1 MQFDSF
7 LFLIF
12 WLVVLALYYSIRDWR
27 SRKLMLLIASYLFY
41 AAWNPPFVV
50 LLWIS
55 TNVDFCLGKLIGAA
69 QHQPRRKALLA
80 VSLLVNLG
88 FLGFFKYA
96 DFLNQTAAEILAWFG
111 IGYQRNR

>member
-12 WLVVLALYYSIRDWR
+12 WLVVLALYYSLRDWR
-27 SRKLMLLIASYLFY
+27 GRKLMLLIASYLFY

-55 TNVDFCLGKLIGAA
+55 THVDFV
-69 QHQPRRKALLA
+69 LA
-80 VSLLVNLG
+80 N
-88 FLGFFKYA
+88 
-96 DFLNQTAAEILAWFG
+96 
-111 IGYQRNR
+111 